1 MTQAVAQILT
11 EVERL
16 SRAEQTELRQ
26 RLCERVPMT
35 EDLTDEDFAAL
46 AAASFR
52 ALDQEEAASA

>member
-1 MTQAVAQILT
+1 MTQAVAEILS

-16 SRAEQTELRQ
+16 SRAEQAESRQ
-26 RLCERVPMT
+26 CLCERVPMS

-52 ALDQEEAASA
+52 ALDQEEAAGA

>member
-1 MTQAVAQILT
+1 MTQAVVQILS

-16 SRAEQTELRQ
+16 SRAEQVDLR
-26 RLCERVPMT
+26 RRICERVPMS

-52 ALDQEEAASA
+52 VLDEEEAAGA